1 MHKLNAK
8 PGQSL
13 YAAGSARRIAALVG
27 CGPLMLATGVSTE
40 VAADASFLNRLQP
53 ATDESLVMVV
63 PARRVQ
69 VYECRATKDTGYGW
83 TFVAPDAQLF
93 DPDGRTIGLHN
104 AARCDS
110 LAAADGDRG
119 RPAGRLQR
127 RVEHPPR

>member
-53 ATDESLVMVV
+53 ATDESPVMVV
-63 PARRVQ
+63 PARDV
-69 VYECRATKDTGYGW
+69 
-83 TFVAPDAQLF
+83 
-93 DPDGRTIGLHN
+93 
-104 AARCDS
+104 
-110 LAAADGDRG
+110 
-119 RPAGRLQR
+119 
-127 RVEHPPR
+127 